1 MAAEESLRSKSL
13 YKVTI
18 FTLKIIPMLLAICD
32 IVNTLLYMWDINAE
46 VLSYFGGVSFLTLV
60 FLYLAS
66 YVFKFCEYH
75 RLPLHYIVVTNIISI
90 IDYNF
95 SIGLAPA
102 IYLTIAG
109 IFIVL
114 LVYLHQ
120 RNGKRVNR
128 HTATNYR

>member
-1 MAAEESLRSKSL
+1 MAAEEILRSKSL

-66 YVFKFCEYH
+66 YVFRFCEYH
-75 RLPLHYIVVTNIISI
+75 RLPLHYVVITNIISI

-128 HTATNYR
+128 YTAINHK